1 MVRVVQE
8 VQMTE
13 AVMEFIKNYI
23 PQMIGV
29 GFAFGSIMSVIVILT
44 SYVINKVQSLVNDK

>member
-1 MVRVVQE
+1 
-8 VQMTE
+8 MTE